1 MLPKL
6 ENKLFTIDD
15 FSSIFEDWNIET
27 EFEQLKKELSQNQ
40 QIDGEK
46 LIYIIFD
53 FVKRRIKFLEIL
65 NQLNQANSKCKI
77 TQITLFTYMILHSD
91 TQLKALLFIACA

>member
-27 EFEQLKKELSQNQ
+27 EFDQLKKELS
-40 QIDGEK
+40 
-46 LIYIIFD
+46 
-53 FVKRRIKFLEIL
+53 
-65 NQLNQANSKCKI
+65 
-77 TQITLFTYMILHSD
+77 
-91 TQLKALLFIACA
+91 